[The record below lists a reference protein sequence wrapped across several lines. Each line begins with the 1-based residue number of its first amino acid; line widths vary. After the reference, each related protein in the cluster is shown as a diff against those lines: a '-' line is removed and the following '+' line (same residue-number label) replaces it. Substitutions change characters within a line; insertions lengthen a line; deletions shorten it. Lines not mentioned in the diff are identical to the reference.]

1 MYHSDYIGL
10 YVHIPF
16 CKDRC
21 NYCDFVS
28 YTDLSLVED
37 YFESLLKEITI
48 WSQYVGKVSLNSI
61 YVGGGTPSD
70 IPLKYLEKTF
80 DTISKSFNL
89 CDPEITV
96 EINPKFRYFY
106 ELRNLGVNRISMGL
120 QAADDTVLKA
130 VNRRHSVS
138 EFRETCREAM
148 NYFENINIDF
158 IIGLPFE
165 SEQTIWNNLK
175 VINEYNPKHVSVYI
189 LESKQEFLD
198 QDTLADHHESFISA
212 LLENGYERYE
222 ISNFAYPGY
231 QCKHNLKYWNNE
243 DYIGIGVSAGG
254 HIGLKR
260 YVNSSN
266 ILLYMECLKNGK
278 FAFEYFKENSPLDEL
293 KETLFM
299 GLRLSNGIKIDKLM
313 QLSPELKIDELTS
326 ILNGY
331 LIYDQESLRLSST
344 GKDFSKFVLSK
355 IIDENILLH
364 VIGR

>member
-1 MYHSDYIGL
+1 SSDL
-10 YVHIPF
+10 
-16 CKDRC
+16 
-21 NYCDFVS
+21 
-28 YTDLSLVED
+28 
-37 YFESLLKEITI
+37 
-48 WSQYVGKVSLNSI
+48 
-61 YVGGGTPSD
+61 
-70 IPLKYLEKTF
+70 
-80 DTISKSFNL
+80 
-89 CDPEITV
+89 
-96 EINPKFRYFY
+96 
-106 ELRNLGVNRISMGL
+106 
-120 QAADDTVLKA
+120 
-130 VNRRHSVS
+130 
-138 EFRETCREAM
+138 
-148 NYFENINIDF
+148 
-158 IIGLPFE
+158 
-165 SEQTIWNNLK
+165 
-175 VINEYNPKHVSVYI
+175 
-189 LESKQEFLD
+189 
-198 QDTLADHHESFISA
+198 

>member
-1 MYHSDYIGL
+1 M
-10 YVHIPF
+10 HIPF

-212 LLENGYERYE
+212 LLENG
-222 ISNFAYPGY
+222 
-231 QCKHNLKYWNNE
+231 
-243 DYIGIGVSAGG
+243 
-254 HIGLKR
+254 
-260 YVNSSN
+260 
-266 ILLYMECLKNGK
+266 
-278 FAFEYFKENSPLDEL
+278 
-293 KETLFM
+293 
-299 GLRLSNGIKIDKLM
+299 
-313 QLSPELKIDELTS
+313 
-326 ILNGY
+326 
-331 LIYDQESLRLSST
+331 
-344 GKDFSKFVLSK
+344 
-355 IIDENILLH
+355 
-364 VIGR
+364 